1 MLPQHDESLCGRALL
16 LGEYLGLEA
25 LLEEVKAKAY
35 ANMHPDGAQDDE
47 RPAAAA
53 FDEDVG
59 SLADA
64 VASKVLP
71 ARYFAPAEPA
81 AATAGARREGA
92 DAGASGA
99 ARHVHARQLRIRRGA
114 RTGMER
120 YTPRRSRSRASL

>member
-1 MLPQHDESLCGRALL
+1 M
-16 LGEYLGLEA
+16 
-25 LLEEVKAKAY
+25 KAKAY

-64 VASKVLP
+64 VAAKVLP

-81 AATAGARREGA
+81 PVEPPPPPPPERVVKALLPAPPGLRAMFTRGNFDHGEAR
-92 DAGASGA
+92 D
-99 ARHVHARQLRIRRGA
+99 VDNK
-114 RTGMER
+114 R
-120 YTPRRSRSRASL
+120 YTPRRSRSRPSR

>member
-1 MLPQHDESLCGRALL
+1 ML

-53 FDEDVG
+53 FDEEVG

-71 ARYFAPAEPA
+71 ARYFAPAEPTPPPPPERVVKA
-81 AATAGARREGA
+81 LMPAP
-92 DAGASGA
+92 SGCA
-99 ARHVHARQLRIRRGA
+99 PCS
-114 RTGMER
+114 RTVTSNMER
-120 YTPRRSRSRASL
+120 RDTDRTMGKLQPARRSRSRASL